1 MKALIR
7 SLSVPHTNETSHSC
21 TLEASPRENA
31 AALSSRFSL
40 NGGKAN
46 FPPRSFVFH
55 QHGVTRPPSSVK
67 KPKDRLAFFFLLGR
81 VFLSCDPFSYA
92 ALALHGFS
100 PLGQRS
106 SRKWMWF
113 FRFLGRWWVEKA
125 FKVVLSM
132 VLMKSNLKNET
143 FIFFFSFFLFYFLVQ
158 FLRTNIASLVNY
170 LMNKKI

>member
-21 TLEASPRENA
+21 TLEASPRKC
-31 AALSSRFSL
+31 SSAQIQPQRGG
-40 NGGKAN
+40 GGKAS
-46 FPPRSFVFH
+46 FPPWSFVFH

-132 VLMKSNLKNET
+132 VLMRSNLQNQT
-143 FIFFFSFFLFYFLVQ
+143 FIFLFSFFLFYFLVQ
-158 FLRTNIASLVNY
+158 ILRTNIASLVNY